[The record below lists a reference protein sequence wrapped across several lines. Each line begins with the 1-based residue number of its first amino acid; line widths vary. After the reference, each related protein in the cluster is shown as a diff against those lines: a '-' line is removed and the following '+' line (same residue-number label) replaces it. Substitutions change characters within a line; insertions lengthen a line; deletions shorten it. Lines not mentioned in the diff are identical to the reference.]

1 MNYNDESLVLLVRKT
16 VGLSKEAIDREFSKY
31 INENELTVEQT
42 RFINLIKNY
51 IMKNGVIDKKILND
65 DPFTNYGGILQL
77 FDGQMNIIQIIIMII
92 DLINGNG
99 CYKQLDN

>member
-1 MNYNDESLVLLVRKT
+1 MNIVIIKNEILNEIYKILGNNICILYPER
-16 VGLSKEAIDREFSKY
+16 DREYFD
-31 INENELTVEQT
+31 NE
-42 RFINLIKNY
+42 K
-51 IMKNGVIDKKILND
+51 IMKNGVIDKKILNE

-99 CYKQLDN
+99 CYKQQNI